1 MRIIDADI
9 DVHNVAV
16 QVVGA
21 NLGVVSRIE
30 IENYQRECRGRDSN
44 PHRG

>member
-1 MRIIDADI
+1 MWIIEADI

-21 NLGVVSRIE
+21 DLGLVSRME
-30 IENYQRECRGRDSN
+30 IGNYKKECRGRDSN